1 MATIPRNDPNPQS
14 PRQPPAMPEPN
25 PESEHERAVNRPGG
39 PQPPR
44 PNPDKPPQQ

>member
-1 MATIPRNDPNPQS
+1 MPTVPRNDPNPVS
-14 PRQPPAMPEPN
+14 PRQPQPMPEPN
-25 PESEHERAVNRPGG
+25 TEHETDPAKNQPGA